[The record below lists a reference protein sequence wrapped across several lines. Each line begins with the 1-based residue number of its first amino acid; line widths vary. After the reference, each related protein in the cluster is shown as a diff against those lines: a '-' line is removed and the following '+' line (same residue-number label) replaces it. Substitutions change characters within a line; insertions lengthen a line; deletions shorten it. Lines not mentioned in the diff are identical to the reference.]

1 MSFENDVDLTLWE
14 PFPDVP
20 NTSDDYRGYAMASSR
35 DVVYISGG
43 CSGNAIGSDNTK
55 VNRSLISFNMST
67 RKWTE
72 LPNMNY
78 HRWGHRLAV
87 VEGGRYLFAIGG
99 WGYKNNTSHGNTGN
113 GKEKKKM
120 SIRSAL
126 RKVDIEEKHPI
137 EKLTSYEVYD
147 VSNHVWKEAGELNEP
162 RRDFAMTVD
171 GTSGKI
177 YIFGGVGTNGALSTA
192 EVYNPYEGKWV
203 YLNEALPEAK
213 RWCHALL
220 VGSLIHIL
228 DTGKNTLTYNTTT
241 NAWLEDPPDE
251 SIVPRC
257 PSNGK
262 VCTTSSFSEGQVL
275 VYGYPVK
282 DVDHGTLSNRWMIVH
297 IGNNKRCKSWTVL
310 PPADE
315 FMYYRCTASD
325 GKLIIGTG
333 NNMISFQ
340 ITDNATEDGGST
352 VAPSS
357 ASSVEGSLK
366 GGSVLSGGGGRIV
379 EPIKDDGTWKLQPEI
394 SSKPKDFRGYAVA
407 SAGDL
412 LFISGGCSGDGT
424 LYRSFLCYNVV
435 TQKWKKLPGMTH
447 RRLGHKMAVSTDGR
461 YLYVIGGG
469 DGKTLR
475 SMGVDVYDVLKE
487 TWTAA
492 PAMNHYR
499 VFFGF
504 TVCSKKIYVF
514 GGIGSNNGSQLS
526 SVEVYDPDTNG
537 WEFVSSMPEERGVCN
552 VITVG
557 HAIYVFGTPSQRVL
571 SYDTLLD
578 KWFEETESPLPAMPP
593 GGCVCAASAYIGG
606 EVLVFKYPL
615 RGQQNKHRRTAHIYN
630 ASSHSWKS
638 VNLLD
643 EFACYSA
650 IVAGAKCVVVTPQNQ
665 LQACILPRD

>member
-20 NTSDDYRGYAMASSR
+20 NTSDDYRGYAMTSSR

-379 EPIKDDGTWKLQPEI
+379 EVRGVDKLHGERVVVSSIGCAGKLLPPLLTSCDFHPCDTLANQRRWYLEASTGDIIQTKRLSWICRGICRRPSLHLWRMLWRRNSLPIFPMLQCSHSKVEEAARNDA
-394 SSKPKDFRGYAVA
+394 SSLR
-407 SAGDL
+407 
-412 LFISGGCSGDGT
+412 
-424 LYRSFLCYNVV
+424 
-435 TQKWKKLPGMTH
+435 TQ
-447 RRLGHKMAVSTDGR
+447 DGR
-461 YLYVIGGG
+461 
-469 DGKTLR
+469 
-475 SMGVDVYDVLKE
+475 
-487 TWTAA
+487 
-492 PAMNHYR
+492 
-499 VFFGF
+499 
-504 TVCSKKIYVF
+504 IY
-514 GGIGSNNGSQLS
+514 
-526 SVEVYDPDTNG
+526 
-537 WEFVSSMPEERGVCN
+537 
-552 VITVG
+552 
-557 HAIYVFGTPSQRVL
+557 
-571 SYDTLLD
+571 
-578 KWFEETESPLPAMPP
+578 
-593 GGCVCAASAYIGG
+593 
-606 EVLVFKYPL
+606 
-615 RGQQNKHRRTAHIYN
+615 
-630 ASSHSWKS
+630 
-638 VNLLD
+638 
-643 EFACYSA
+643 
-650 IVAGAKCVVVTPQNQ
+650 
-665 LQACILPRD
+665 